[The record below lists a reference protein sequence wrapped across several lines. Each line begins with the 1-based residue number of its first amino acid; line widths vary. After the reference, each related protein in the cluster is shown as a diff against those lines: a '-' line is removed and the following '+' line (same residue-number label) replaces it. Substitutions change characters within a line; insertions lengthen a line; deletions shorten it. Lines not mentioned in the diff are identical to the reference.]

1 MSLHKLLNN
10 FGINDYLSLIGVA
23 LIIYVTH
30 FYFKYFTFVNPLPV
44 PLPFPFVG
52 NLPQF
57 FLFKAN
63 VKEFFVYYQK
73 KYGDVYEV
81 YLGMRRI
88 ILNRAED
95 IDKLLVPSTKSHYMT
110 RLPYTQGLE
119 EVGLMGKGIILNHN
133 LKSWRYNRQ
142 FFTQAILS
150 PKFSQEAIDMT
161 NKLFVELESYWN
173 KLYIKEEAVK
183 ENKNV
188 LDFASWLHRF
198 TNDMIIALTTGERS
212 YTMAGYFNVQG
223 DEKTDHPPAIVEDS
237 ENFVQAFRKQILN
250 VLMFIFVN
258 PFIRH
263 HVPFIKSKSEDAVKN
278 VRLLYNKIDSI
289 IKRRKEEIENT
300 PLDEPLRHDMLTSVI
315 TANTPRDINY
325 TKTVSGE
332 SMERPMTD
340 LEIRHIMLDA
350 FIGGTDTVSSIFKYF
365 FFIIDL
371 KFWK

>member
-1 MSLHKLLNN
+1 MSLHKLLSN
-10 FGINDYLSLIGVA
+10 FGINNYLSLIGVA

-30 FYFKYFTFVNPLPV
+30 FYYKYFTRVNPLPG
-44 PLPFPFVG
+44 PLPFPFIG

-150 PKFSQEAIDMT
+150 PKFTREAINTT
-161 NKLFVELESYWN
+161 NKLFIELESYWDR
-173 KLYIKEEAVK
+173 LYIEEDDIK
-183 ENKNV
+183 KNKNV
-188 LDFASWLHRF
+188 LDFASWLNRY
-198 TNDMIIALTTGERS
+198 TNDVIIALTTGERS

-223 DEKTDHPPAIVEDS
+223 GEKTDHPPAIVEDS
-237 ENFVQAFRKQILN
+237 EKFVQGSRKHILN
-250 VLMFIFVN
+250 FLIFVY
-258 PFIRH
+258 
-263 HVPFIKSKSEDAVKN
+263 VQ
-278 VRLLYNKIDSI
+278 
-289 IKRRKEEIENT
+289 
-300 PLDEPLRHDMLTSVI
+300 
-315 TANTPRDINY
+315 
-325 TKTVSGE
+325 
-332 SMERPMTD
+332 
-340 LEIRHIMLDA
+340 
-350 FIGGTDTVSSIFKYF
+350 
-365 FFIIDL
+365 
-371 KFWK
+371 